1 MKVKVFLFIGVI
13 FSFACC
19 EKHVCNCREYKG
31 EQIINEYEK
40 EISPTL
46 SCDELNKIKYI
57 DCDTIQVICGDSN
70 PL

>member
-1 MKVKVFLFIGVI
+1 MKSKVFLFIGIV
-13 FSFACC
+13 FTFASC
-19 EKHVCNCREYKG
+19 KQHVCDCKEYKG
-31 EQIINEYEK
+31 EQIVNEYEK

-57 DCDTIQVICGDSN
+57 DSDTIQVICGDSN